1 MALSRKSSPA
11 VRSFASEELA
21 GRIATDETARAE
33 ITKLLASQE
42 PAGIRSAAVRG
53 LTNTR
58 SPQTVELLRTA
69 LYRGDEASAPAASG
83 LAKIGSPQ
91 AIGILKDA
99 VVNAQGEGM
108 VAAVL
113 GISEIVDGCPDCR
126 EYLLG
131 LHETHK
137 EAAVRDMIGIILE
150 LDVKH
155 EH

>member
-1 MALSRKSSPA
+1 MALSRKGSPA
-11 VRSFASEELA
+11 VRGFAYEELA
-21 GRIATDETARAE
+21 SRIATDETARAE
-33 ITKLLASQE
+33 VTKLLASQE

-53 LTNTR
+53 LVNAK

-83 LAKIGSPQ
+83 LAKIGNPQ

-126 EYLLG
+126 DYLLG
-131 LHETHK
+131 LQETHK
-137 EAAVRDMIGIILE
+137 EAAVRDMIGIVLE